1 MIALSLH
8 QIWIGPRKRPADWM
22 GAWQLMNEDMLYYFW
37 GEREIDNFGLQNRA
51 TYDYYMRKGLYAGAA
66 DVARVEI
73 LERYGGVYVD
83 ADSIALQPIEH
94 EWFMLMDFFVAY
106 EYDQRFANGV
116 IGSIAGHPILQ
127 EYIRRIG
134 RSKILEPP
142 QYTIGG
148 TLLTS
153 CIDNFRALYP
163 VESLNIGLLSANH
176 FYPKWKHRGE
186 IKEKIYSR
194 QMWGTTKGLYE

>member
-1 MIALSLH
+1 MIDLSLH
-8 QIWIGPRKRPADWM
+8 QIWIGPRKRPVEWM
-22 GAWQLMNEDMLYYFW
+22 ETWREMNEDMLYYLW
-37 GEREIDNFGLQNRA
+37 DERKIANFGLKNRA
-51 TYDYYMRKGLYAGAA
+51 TYDYYMEKGLYAGAA

-73 LERYGGVYVD
+73 LERYGGVYTD

-94 EWFMLMDFFVAY
+94 EWFMQLDFFVGY

-116 IGSIAGHPILQ
+116 IGAKAGHPILQ
-127 EYIRRIG
+127 DYIKRIG
-134 RSKILEPP
+134 ESKILLPP

-153 CIDNFRALYP
+153 CVDHYRALHP
-163 VESLNIGLLSANH
+163 VESMSLGLLHANN